1 MMTALRPD
9 QTEALD
15 WMLDDVDLPDV
26 IAALASACLDRSCN
40 GRTDMRTA
48 DIWRRRYDTLRRLA
62 LSHTV
67 QWED

>member
-1 MMTALRPD
+1 MTTTTLRDD

-26 IAALASACLDRSCN
+26 IEALANACLERS
-40 GRTDMRTA
+40 RTPARA
-48 DIWRRRYDTLRRLA
+48 SDIWRRRYDALRRLA
-62 LSHTV
+62 VSHTV